1 LRPAPKLTLALGL
14 WLLACAGQPAPES
27 PGVERI
33 AALGRLWVAV
43 KYFHPFLAYKDL
55 DWDAALLSALPKAAA
70 SRSAGEY
77 AAAIESMLSVLGDP
91 ATRVLRP
98 ATRSSPL
105 PAAQGRD
112 GVLVLAVRPDTA
124 ATLRSAGRSMDA
136 AQAIVFDLRRHES
149 WAGQESESTGLL
161 FITAG
166 LNSRLAFG
174 SLKAPGHRSRIHSGL
189 ASPWNGG
196 SVYYHSAFYVRDG
209 AVIQGAPG
217 VRQKPLVF
225 LVDTSSSLPPILPA
239 LQAAGKA
246 RIVAEGGASDA
257 SLVDKNLIDLPD
269 GVRVQL
275 RTSELVYEDGTTGLV
290 PDLVVSGSA
299 EEALE
304 AALRLARDPGS
315 IPPAVRPRQPSYGI
329 PRREEAYAASECPNL
344 ELRLLAAFRVWG
356 AFQHFFAYR
365 DLMEEDWDQ
374 VLKNSLPRFEQAA
387 DATEYAL
394 TLAEMVTHA
403 RDSHVSL
410 SGSPAFD
417 RYLGQA
423 PPPVST
429 RMIEGLPAVTVAAP
443 ETGVSP
449 GDVVLRVDREEAG
462 ARIARL
468 GRYIAASTP
477 QSQDR
482 RIMQFWLNGE
492 PGTEVVLTVRS
503 GDGRTREARLK
514 RSMDFLRR
522 RERAGDVQQ
531 LLPGGTGYVDLD
543 GLLPD
548 QVDGMFEKFKDTR
561 AIIFDMRGYPRGT
574 AWLIAPRLTD
584 RQQVAAARF
593 RRPLALAPPGLSGD
607 VSTLGAAWDFVQYLP
622 EPLKWTYRGR
632 TVMLIDERTMSQ
644 AEHAGLFFEAAN
656 GTRFI
661 GSRSAG
667 ADGDVTNITVPGG
680 ITVSF
685 SGQEIRHSDG
695 RPLQRV
701 GLIPDVEVK
710 PTLEGIRAGRDE
722 VLEKAL
728 DYLGARNSP

>member
-1 LRPAPKLTLALGL
+1 MRPAPKLTLALGL
-14 WLLACAGQPAPES
+14 WLLASAGQAPPEN
-27 PGVERI
+27 PGVERV
-33 AALGRLWVAV
+33 AALGKLWVSV
-43 KYFHPFLAYKDL
+43 KYFHPYLAYKNL

-70 SRSAGEY
+70 AQSRDEY
-77 AAAIESMLSVLGDP
+77 AAAVQSMLSVLDDP
-91 ATRVLRP
+91 ATRVLGPSAPSDPLAP
-98 ATRSSPL
+98 AKE
-105 PAAQGRD
+105 RD
-112 GVLVLAVRPDTA
+112 GILVVPVR
-124 ATLRSAGRSMDA
+124 RDA
-136 AQAIVFDLRRHES
+136 ASALRAAGPSISEAKAVVFDLRRYEEQ
-149 WAGQESESTGLL
+149 AGLL
-161 FITAG
+161 FIAAG

-174 SLKAPGHRSRIHSGL
+174 ALKAPGHRSRIHSGL

-217 VRQKPLVF
+217 VRQIPLVF
-225 LVDTSSSLPPILPA
+225 LIDDSSSLPPIMLA
-239 LQAAGKA
+239 LQTAGKA
-246 RIVAEGGASDA
+246 KIVAAGGASDA
-257 SLVDKNLIDLPD
+257 SVVDRNLIDLPD
-269 GVRVQL
+269 GVRVHL

-290 PDLVVSGSA
+290 PDLVVSGSS

-304 AALRLARDPGS
+304 AALRVARDPS
-315 IPPAVRPRQPSYGI
+315 SVPPAVRPKLPSYGV
-329 PRREEAYAASECPNL
+329 PRREEAYAASEYPSR
-344 ELRLLAAFRVWG
+344 ELRLLAAFRIWG

-365 DLMEEDWDQ
+365 DLMEDDWDR
-374 VLKNSLPRFEQAA
+374 VLEKFLPRLEQAA
-387 DATEYAL
+387 NATEYAL
-394 TLAEMVTHA
+394 ALAEMVTHA

-429 RMIEGLPAVTVAAP
+429 RMIEGLPVVTLAGP
-443 ETGVSP
+443 DTGLSP
-449 GDVVLRVDREEAG
+449 GDVVLRVDGEEAA

-477 QSQDR
+477 QSLDR
-482 RIMQFWLNGE
+482 RVMQFWLNGE
-492 PGTEVVLTVRS
+492 PGSEVLLAVSGKQVRV
-503 GDGRTREARLK
+503 R

-522 RERAGDVQQ
+522 RERTGEIEQ
-531 LLPGGTGYVDLD
+531 LLPGNIGYVDLD
-543 GLLPD
+543 GLPPD
-548 QVDGMFEKFKDTR
+548 RVDAMFEKFRDTR

-574 AWLIAPRLTD
+574 SWLIAPRLTD
-584 RQQVAAARF
+584 RKQVAAARF

-607 VSTLGAAWDFVQYLP
+607 VGTLGAAWDFVQYLP
-622 EPLKWTYRGR
+622 EPTKWTYRGR

-656 GTRFI
+656 GTKFI

-685 SGQEIRHSDG
+685 SGQEIRHADG

-701 GLIPDVEVK
+701 GLIPDIEVK
-710 PTLEGIRAGRDE
+710 PTIQGIRAGRDE
-722 VLEKAL
+722 VLQKAL
-728 DYLGARNSP
+728 EFLGLE